1 MPLITISYPTEQW
14 LPCHSVDLTGRR
26 GPEISME
33 GDWLREVAGLIS
45 KEPAEQ
51 VGPDKVASLIWLNAA
66 GPITMQDVDRALA
79 FAKEAFDCDDAQSTY
94 SWSTLGLALLSMT
107 MKATGVRGR
116 IRAALLQASDHAKT
130 LEAYGHLARGAAA
143 SELAHFEI
151 ARDELE
157 WARKAYSSSPR
168 TDRQARRVDIRLAR
182 LELLQGNWQ
191 EAELRAETALHRIG
205 PSGNSDDKGQ
215 CLLIIGHA
223 QFEMRRL
230 PAASESVDR
239 ILSSSSNASVLQ
251 GQTYLLKAMIEAQE
265 DQVERAVTDCAVAV
279 RLFREAGNERGV
291 RDCIELRSRI
301 EAKRR
306 QA

>member
-14 LPCHSVDLTGRR
+14 LPCHSVDLAGRR

-51 VGPDKVASLIWLNAA
+51 AGPDKVASLIRLNAP
-66 GPITMQDVDRALA
+66 GPITLRDVDRALA
-79 FAKEAFDCDDAQSTY
+79 FAKDAFDGDDPHSTY
-94 SWSTLGLALLSMT
+94 SWSTLALVLLSMI
-107 MKATGVRGR
+107 MNARGVSGR

-151 ARDELE
+151 AGDELE
-157 WARKAYSSSPR
+157 RARKAYSSSPR
-168 TDRQARRVDIRLAR
+168 TDQQARRVDIRLAR

-205 PSGNSDDKGQ
+205 PSGNSDDKGE

-230 PAASESVDR
+230 PAASESVDQ
-239 ILSSSSNASVLQ
+239 ILTFPSNASLLQ
-251 GQTYLLKAMIEAQE
+251 AQAYLLKAMIETE
-265 DQVERAVTDCAVAV
+265 TDELERALTDCQLAV
-279 RLFREAGNERGV
+279 RLFQEAGNERGV